1 MNFADIKRML
11 GAFSAKDTYDIV
23 PPMGISAQL
32 TFLTSAAMAFLAVF
46 ALALLAATER
56 LADRWGSEL
65 SQSSTVRISAPPD
78 QAVAQINATLTILE
92 QTAGVASARALT
104 VEEQQAL
111 LAPWLGPDLPLDDL
125 PVPQLIEIVED
136 GDGYDV
142 EGLRLRLRAE
152 VPGAVLDDHTRWRR
166 PLVQAAQRM
175 RIFGFAALGLILLS
189 SLALVTLAA
198 STALAANAQV
208 INVLRLI
215 GARDAYVARA
225 FVRRFTLRA
234 AGGAV
239 AGVVLALG
247 ILLLFPRSSGIE
259 TFLTGIRFQGAEWLW
274 PVVVPIIIAIAAFWA
289 TRFAALRKLQ
299 EKR

>member
-1 MNFADIKRML
+1 
-11 GAFSAKDTYDIV
+11 
-23 PPMGISAQL
+23 
-32 TFLTSAAMAFLAVF
+32 
-46 ALALLAATER
+46 
-56 LADRWGSEL
+56 
-65 SQSSTVRISAPPD
+65 
-78 QAVAQINATLTILE
+78 
-92 QTAGVASARALT
+92 
-104 VEEQQAL
+104 
-111 LAPWLGPDLPLDDL
+111 
-125 PVPQLIEIVED
+125 
-136 GDGYDV
+136 
-142 EGLRLRLRAE
+142 
-152 VPGAVLDDHTRWRR
+152 
-166 PLVQAAQRM
+166 M

-299 EKR
+299 ETR

>member
-142 EGLRLRLRAE
+142 KVCVCAC
-152 VPGAVLDDHTRWRR
+152 VPRCPAPSLTITPAGVAPLFR
-166 PLVQAAQRM
+166 PHR
-175 RIFGFAALGLILLS
+175 GCG
-189 SLALVTLAA
+189 SLAL
-198 STALAANAQV
+198 
-208 INVLRLI
+208 RP
-215 GARDAYVARA
+215 
-225 FVRRFTLRA
+225 
-234 AGGAV
+234 
-239 AGVVLALG
+239 LG
-247 ILLLFPRSSGIE
+247 
-259 TFLTGIRFQGAEWLW
+259 
-274 PVVVPIIIAIAAFWA
+274 
-289 TRFAALRKLQ
+289 
-299 EKR
+299 

>member
-1 MNFADIKRML
+1 VNFADIKRML

-299 EKR
+299 ETR

>member
-1 MNFADIKRML
+1 MRAPDIKRVL
-11 GAFSAKDTYDIV
+11 NTFSAKDTYDIV
-23 PPMGISAQL
+23 PPMGIAAQL

-78 QAVAQINATLTILE
+78 QAVAQINAALNILE

-175 RIFGFAALGLILLS
+175 RIFGIAALGLILMS
-189 SLALVTLAA
+189 TLALVTLAA
-198 STALAANAQV
+198 STALASNAQV

-239 AGVVLALG
+239 AGVLLALG

-274 PVVVPIIIAIAAFWA
+274 PVIVPIMIAVAAFWA

-299 EKR
+299 ETR

>member
-1 MNFADIKRML
+1 MNLSNIKRML
-11 GAFSAKDTYDIV
+11 DAFSAKDTYDIV
-23 PPMGISAQL
+23 PPMGISALL

-125 PVPQLIEIVED
+125 PVPQLIEIIED
-136 GDGYDV
+136 GEGYDV

-175 RIFGFAALGLILLS
+175 RIFGVAALGLILLS
-189 SLALVTLAA
+189 TLALVTLAA
-198 STALAANAQV
+198 STALAANAQI

-234 AGGAV
+234 AGGAI
-239 AGVVLALG
+239 AGVLFALG

-274 PVVVPIIIAIAAFWA
+274 PVIVPIIIAIAAFWA

-299 EKR
+299 ETR